1 MPGFHG
7 TDLVGE
13 EFVPPAAQAA
23 LIIVHGMAEHRG
35 RYADAVRRFT
45 HERIACFT
53 FDLRGH
59 GQSPGERTDIASFQL
74 FVDDLMAIRNDVA
87 KHNPGLPLYIWGHS
101 LGSLITVRSV
111 EQHYEGLAGVITS
124 GCPLA
129 AFPRAPSL
137 VRSAVI
143 SLCRPFSAMRVDPH
157 LPAERLTHSAAVQA
171 SYRADPLV
179 PKDVTVRLLIE
190 IEAACRRA
198 LEAARTI
205 ALPWLAL
212 HGGDDRI
219 APPQGSQK
227 LVAALR
233 SIDKHLEIYPGM
245 RHEVHNEIEPA
256 PSEFYARVIDWIKAH
271 SR

>member
-13 EFVPPAAQAA
+13 EHIPPAAKAG

-45 HERIACFT
+45 NERIACFT

-74 FVDDLMAIRNDVA
+74 FLDDLMAIRNDVA
-87 KHNPGLPLYIWGHS
+87 KHNPALPLFIWGHS
-101 LGSLITVRSV
+101 LGSLITIRCV

-124 GCPLA
+124 GCPIA
-129 AFPRAPSL
+129 AFPRTPSL
-137 VRSAVI
+137 IREALI
-143 SLCRPFSAMRVDPH
+143 ALCTPFSRLRVDPR
-157 LPAERLTHSAAVQA
+157 LPAERLSHSEAVQA

-198 LEAARTI
+198 LEEARTI
-205 ALPWLAL
+205 NVPWLAL

-219 APPQGSQK
+219 APPQGSEK

-233 SIDKHLEIYPGM
+233 SADKQLEIYPGM

-256 PSEFYARVIDWIKAH
+256 ASGFYARVIHWIKAH
-271 SR
+271 TR